1 MSEPYEI
8 RPLKANGPVA
18 TQLVLLSKGL
28 AIAGGMLFV
37 VLIVMSLISIV
48 GRKLGFG
55 SVNGDIELMQ
65 AGSAVA
71 AAAFLPYCTMLGE
84 HVKVD
89 FFTENMRPSLKRNID
104 ALADLLLAV
113 MAGVIA
119 WRTGLSV
126 LSIKESNEVT
136 TLVSLPVWIPV
147 AAMVPSFVLMTACG
161 LYRFFFALV
170 SRTHQGKVAA

>member
-1 MSEPYEI
+1 MNEPHEI
-8 RPLKANGPVA
+8 RPLLIKGPVGE
-18 TQLVLLSKGL
+18 QLLLLSKGL
-28 AIAGGMLFV
+28 AIAGGALFV
-37 VLIVMSLISIV
+37 ALIVMSLISIV

-55 SVNGDIELMQ
+55 AVNGDIELMQ

-71 AAAFLPYCTMLGE
+71 GAAFLPYCTLLGE

-89 FFTENMRPSLKRNID
+89 FFTENMRPSRKRKID
-104 ALADLLLAV
+104 AFADFMLAL
-113 MAGVIA
+113 MAGFIA

-147 AAMVPSFVLMTACG
+147 AAMVPSFALMTACAA
-161 LYRFFFALV
+161 YRMV
-170 SRTHQGKVAA
+170 RGSSQQKEVAA

>member
-28 AIAGGMLFV
+28 AIAGGTLFV

-161 LYRFFFALV
+161 LYRFFSALV